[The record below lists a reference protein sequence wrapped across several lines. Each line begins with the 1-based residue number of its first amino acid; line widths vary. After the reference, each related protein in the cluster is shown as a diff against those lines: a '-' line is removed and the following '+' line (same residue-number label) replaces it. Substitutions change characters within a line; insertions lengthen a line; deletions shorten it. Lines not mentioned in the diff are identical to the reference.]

1 MTSFLHRTKFLA
13 LLLAAVMAGELL
25 PLSALALPVE
35 VNRIE
40 NIRVQINGRSSV
52 YIDYDLVGPTDQVYR
67 VSLTMKKVADST
79 FSYVPQNVAGDLGPS
94 VFPGRNNRI
103 VWSVGKEFPE
113 GIREGEYYFVF
124 SVESDQDAGGGI
136 STPVLIVGGAA
147 VVGGILALVLS
158 KGSGGGGGGGTSS
171 FPQPPVRP

>member
-1 MTSFLHRTKFLA
+1 
-13 LLLAAVMAGELL
+13 
-25 PLSALALPVE
+25 
-35 VNRIE
+35 
-40 NIRVQINGRSSV
+40 
-52 YIDYDLVGPTDQVYR
+52 
-67 VSLTMKKVADST
+67 MKKTSDSSFT
-79 FSYVPQNVAGDLGPS
+79 YVPQNVAGDIGPN

-124 SVESDQDAGGGI
+124 GVESDQGSSGGI

-158 KGSGGGGGGGTSS
+158 KGSGGGGGGGTST
-171 FPQPPVRP
+171 FPAPPGRP

>member
-1 MTSFLHRTKFLA
+1 MIVLLRHTRLIALVLA
-13 LLLAAVMAGELL
+13 GIIAGELL
-25 PLSALALPVE
+25 PFAAFARPVE
-35 VNRIE
+35 TGRVE
-40 NIRVQINGRSSV
+40 NIRIQINGRSSV
-52 YIDYDLVGPTDQVYR
+52 YIDYDLIGPTDQVYR
-67 VSLTMKKVADST
+67 VSLTMKKIADST
-79 FSYVPQNVAGDLGPS
+79 FSYVPQNIAGDIGPS

-124 SVESDQDAGGGI
+124 GVDSDQESSGGI

-158 KGSGGGGGGGTSS
+158 KGSGGGGGGGTST
-171 FPQPPVRP
+171 FPTPPGRP